1 MTTQSLTLNHQT
13 RLAVQIVIEDD
24 TGALAFSILL
34 ATTLLALFRPI
45 GQIVSATGYEV
56 STWVSDLKAALSF
69 TGKALVIG
77 FNAMAYGF
85 GVSL

>member
-1 MTTQSLTLNHQT
+1 MTTQPLTLNHQT

-34 ATTLLALFRPI
+34 VTTLLALFRQV
-45 GQIVSATGYEV
+45 GQIVSATGYEL
-56 STWVSDLKAALSF
+56 STWINDLKAALDF
-69 TGKALVIG
+69 TGKVLAIG

-85 GVSL
+85 GVPL

>member
-1 MTTQSLTLNHQT
+1 MTTQALTLNHQT

-34 ATTLLALFRPI
+34 VTTLFALVRHV
-45 GQIVSATGYEV
+45 GQIVSATGYEL
-56 STWVSDLKAALSF
+56 STWVSDFKAALDF
-69 TGKALVIG
+69 TGKVLVIG

-85 GVSL
+85 GVPL